1 MVESAFFSGGVAAPR
16 QHNTRNQRGQKQ
28 LDQRK
33 RNLYTYS
40 ADYDPIPALPFTLPS
55 AISALDDRL
64 DPAPLAAL
72 DPFRFLLAC
81 LVASFC
87 EGSNTAQQSGTPH
100 DHQAQQYGLKQ
111 HSILCDPPQLHR
123 ARDKDPVSSQRARAV
138 IAG

>member
-28 LDQRK
+28 LDQRR

-100 DHQAQQYGLKQ
+100 DHQTEQYGLNNT
-111 HSILCDPPQLHR
+111 
-123 ARDKDPVSSQRARAV
+123 ASSATHLNCIEREIKIQFLLSVREQ
-138 IAG
+138 